1 MSKQSILVIG
11 DSCKDVFV
19 YCHCERLCPEA
30 PVPVLDIINQ
40 EDNDGMAGNVAR
52 NIESIL
58 EYPIDKIFNKNY
70 ESITKTRYVEKKTN
84 HMFLRIDSKSK
95 INRIDKKIL
104 NKINF
109 KKYDA
114 IIISDYDKGFLLEE
128 DITYIANK
136 HPLTFLDS
144 KKVLGNWANKIT
156 FIKINRK
163 EFDASKNFILSN
175 PNIEKKVIKTVGGD
189 GCIFNGKVYPVE
201 NVEIKNL
208 SGAGD
213 SFLSGLVVEY
223 IKSKNMDNA
232 IVYANKVASIVV
244 QKMGVSTI
252 KD

>member
-1 MSKQSILVIG
+1 MSKHSILVIG
-11 DSCKDVFV
+11 DCCKDVFV
-19 YCHCERLCPEA
+19 YCDCERLCPEA

-70 ESITKTRYVEKKTN
+70 ELVTKTRYVEKKTN
-84 HMFLRIDSKSK
+84 HMFMRIDSKSK
-95 INRIDKKIL
+95 INRIDKRVL

-128 DITYIANK
+128 DITYIANN

-144 KKVLGNWANKIT
+144 KKNLGSWANEVT
-156 FIKINRK
+156 YIKINRK
-163 EFDASKNFILSN
+163 EFDNSKAFILAN
-175 PNIEKKVIKTVGGD
+175 PDFEKKVIKTIGGE

-213 SFLSGLVVEY
+213 TFLSGLVVEY
-223 IKSKNMDNA
+223 INSKNINNA
-232 IVYANKVASIVV
+232 IIYANKVASIVV